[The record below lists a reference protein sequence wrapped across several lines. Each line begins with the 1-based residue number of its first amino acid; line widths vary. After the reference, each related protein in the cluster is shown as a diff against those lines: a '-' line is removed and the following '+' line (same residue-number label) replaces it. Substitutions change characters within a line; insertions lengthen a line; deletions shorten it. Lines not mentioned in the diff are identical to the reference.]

1 VADVS
6 IIIKAIDQATNTLSG
21 VTGELEKMDAKGSKL
36 GGVLKGGLVLGA
48 GAAVAGI
55 GALGAVLGTS
65 ISAASE
71 AEEIQAQLNAVL
83 KSTGGVAGVSADAI
97 NDHAQALSEAT
108 RFEDDAI
115 VASSALMLTFTK
127 VGKDVFPD
135 ATEATLDMA
144 QAMGMDL
151 NSATMLVGKALNDP
165 VKGMTA
171 LSRSGIQFT
180 EDQKAMVQ
188 AMVDVGDTAGAQQI
202 ILKEL
207 ETQFGGSAK
216 AAGETFG
223 GQLDIMKNALGNV
236 GEEIGGALLPA
247 LTDMAIKMGPGLIE
261 GAKKFADWAVSDL
274 IPALI
279 KIGEWLEINVPKA
292 IEALKQAWIDAQPT
306 VEVIKGIF
314 QDIGEALGVVFE
326 WLKLNVP
333 KAIEALKQAWIDAQP
348 TVEFI
353 KQIFSDIGEALG
365 VVFDWLGENVPKAI
379 ETLKQAWLDA
389 QPTIEF
395 IKQLFSDIGG
405 VLGTV
410 WDWLSVKIPSA
421 VEAVKGAFD
430 GAKGAIG
437 DVIGLIQGFIDKIS
451 TALAKLN
458 EFLGRSGG
466 VNAGSAGG
474 AGVTGGT
481 RPGVGGTGATG
492 GTGPSGMGGVRS
504 AGATGWQFNI
514 TINAPGGNPQAV
526 AAAAQTG
533 ILAAARSMGLA

>member
-1 VADVS
+1 MADVS

-21 VTGELEKMDAKGSKL
+21 VTGELDKMDVKGSKL

-97 NDHAQALSEAT
+97 NEHAQALSEAT

-180 EDQKAMVQ
+180 EDQKAMVE
-188 AMVDVGDTAGAQQI
+188 AMVEVGDTAGAQQI
-202 ILKEL
+202 ILQEL

-314 QDIGEALGVVFE
+314 QDIGEALGVVFD
-326 WLKLNVP
+326 WLKINVP

-348 TVEFI
+348 TVEFM
-353 KQIFSDIGEALG
+353 
-365 VVFDWLGENVPKAI
+365 
-379 ETLKQAWLDA
+379 
-389 QPTIEF
+389 
-395 IKQLFSDIGG
+395 KQLFSDIGG
-405 VLGTV
+405 VLGKV
-410 WDWLSVKIPSA
+410 WDWLSEKIPGA

-437 DVIGLIQGFIDKIS
+437 DVIGLIQGFIDMITS
-451 TALAKLN
+451 ALDKLN
-458 EFLGRSGG
+458 EFLGRSRG

-474 AGVTGGT
+474 AGVTGSTPAGM
-481 RPGVGGTGATG
+481 GGTGATSG
-492 GTGPSGMGGVRS
+492 SVPSGMGGVRA
-504 AGATGWQFNI
+504 AGAAGWQFHI